1 MRTLSFIQ
9 NNPWLHQVLVFFYR
23 LTTADGDDIR
33 WITQRPLI
41 NGLLESEPTG
51 LRLDCGCGLG
61 MYQRKMRQGATQAM
75 AMDIQEH
82 NLRYCLKEGLITN
95 TAIRGDTSFLPFAAD
110 TFDTVLCSEV
120 IEHIV
125 DDQQAVKELSRVL
138 KPGGRLIISVPVP
151 PGNIDLDEYGHKREG
166 YTPEALKDLLKSQGL
181 DVQTMDFCFFS
192 WSRMVMQVLVWH
204 VRYFKINPSRL
215 ILIPV
220 WLERILGIKSS
231 PHDMVVLAVKEGR

>member
-1 MRTLSFIQ
+1 MSTLSFIKS
-9 NNPWLHQVLVFFYR
+9 NPWLHQLLAFVYR

-41 NGLLESEPTG
+41 NRLLESEPAG

-61 MYQRKMRQGATQAM
+61 MYQRKMRQGASQAM

-82 NLRYCLKEGLITN
+82 NLRYCLREGLITN
-95 TAIRGDTSFLPFAAD
+95 TAIRGDTSFLPFATE

-120 IEHIV
+120 IEHIA

-166 YTPEALKDLLKSQGL
+166 YTPEGLKGLLEEQGL
-181 DVQTMDFCFFS
+181 AVHKVDFCFFA
-192 WSRMVMQVLVWH
+192 WSRRVMQALAWH
-204 VRYFKINPSRL
+204 VRYLKINPSRL

-220 WLERILGIKSS
+220 LLERLLGIKSS
-231 PHDMVVLAVKEGR
+231 PYDMVVLAVKECK

>member
-1 MRTLSFIQ
+1 MNTPTFIK
-9 NNPWLHQVLVFFYR
+9 NNRRLRQALARVYRWL
-23 LTTADGDDIR
+23 TADGDDIR

-41 NGLLESEPTG
+41 NGLLESEPAG
-51 LRLDCGCGLG
+51 VRLDCGCGLG
-61 MYQRKMRQGATQAM
+61 MYQRKMRQGAFQTM

-82 NLRYCLKEGLITN
+82 NLRYCLREGLITN
-95 TAIRGDTSFLPFAAD
+95 TAISGDTSFLPFTAEA
-110 TFDTVLCSEV
+110 FDTVLCSEV

-151 PGNIDLDEYGHKREG
+151 PGNIDLDQYGHKREG
-166 YTPEALKDLLKSQGL
+166 YTPENLRVLLKTQGL
-181 DVQTMDFCFFS
+181 AVQKLDFCFFS
-192 WSRMVMQVLVWH
+192 WSRRVMRLLVWH
-204 VRYFKINPSRL
+204 VRYLKINPSRL

-220 WLERILGIKSS
+220 WLERLLGIKSS

>member
-1 MRTLSFIQ
+1 MSTLSFIKS
-9 NNPWLHQVLVFFYR
+9 NPWLHQLLAFVYR

-33 WITQRPLI
+33 WISQRPLI
-41 NGLLESEPTG
+41 NGLLEGEPEG

-61 MYQRKMRQGATQAM
+61 MYQRKIRQGASPVM
-75 AMDIQEH
+75 AMDIQES
-82 NLRYCLKEGLITN
+82 NLRYCLREGLITN
-95 TAIRGDTSFLPFAAD
+95 TAIRGDTSFLPFVPD

-125 DDQQAVKELSRVL
+125 DDQQAVKELARVL

-166 YTPEALKDLLKSQGL
+166 YTPEGLRILLKDQGL
-181 DVQTMDFCFFS
+181 KVQTVDFCFFS
-192 WSRMVMQVLVWH
+192 WSRRVMQALAWH
-204 VRYFKINPSRL
+204 VRYLKINPSRL

-220 WLERILGIKSS
+220 WLERFLGIKSS